1 MIASDVTDVQAGS
14 GFLKHNPE
22 PSYKAQ
28 AGHGHTLGYVACQSH
43 WSVMELLTNTLD
55 IHHHPCWSVEN
66 GVLTHQTCMYMF
78 KI

>member
-43 WSVMELLTNTLD
+43 
-55 IHHHPCWSVEN
+55 
-66 GVLTHQTCMYMF
+66 
-78 KI
+78 